1 MSTPLMSKG
10 WPLARKRRMQ
20 PQLNRT
26 ARHDGQASGI
36 AWHRRLALPC
46 VTIMRIFA
54 ASALCMPLLL
64 GATACAHDEAVRL
77 QTQFEQ
83 GLAAQASATEALRS
97 WCDLRGLATPAR
109 MTARLVRGADV
120 PPPANI
126 QQLLGVSA
134 GDPLTYRHVQLMCGD
149 RLLSQ
154 AHNWYVPSRLSAQM
168 NQQLAQTD
176 IPFGKVISS
185 IGFSRHPVASTR
197 GRDPACPAGTILANR
212 AVLKNPDGRGLAMVV
227 ECYTTANL
235 R

>member
-1 MSTPLMSKG
+1 MSK
-10 WPLARKRRMQ
+10 
-20 PQLNRT
+20 T
-26 ARHDGQASGI
+26 VAS
-36 AWHRRLALPC
+36 
-46 VTIMRIFA
+46 T
-54 ASALCMPLLL
+54 LCLLLLL
-64 GATACAHDEAVRL
+64 GVTACVHDDSNRL
-77 QTQFEQ
+77 QKQFEQ
-83 GLAAQASATEALRS
+83 GLAAQTSATEALRS
-97 WCDLRGLATPAR
+97 WCDLRGLAKPAQ
-109 MTARLVRGADV
+109 MTARLVRGADML
-120 PPPANI
+120 PPTNI

-134 GDPLTYRHVQLMCGD
+134 GDSLAYRHVQLMCGD

-185 IGFSRHPVASTR
+185 IGFSRHPVTSTR
-197 GRDPACPAGTILANR
+197 ARDPACPAGTILANR